1 MVHVANPFEI
11 MWAIAGTDERRIGMA
26 AVARRVVGIT
36 LSEVAPEGVI
46 SIQRD
51 LAGPTEEGSVKMVS
65 EAEPSFVKGKSAPL
79 ANASH
84 SSLISGRRSNRI
96 IWLDVQ

>member
-1 MVHVANPFEI
+1 MIHVADPFEI
-11 MWAIAGTDERRIGMA
+11 MRAIAGPDGCRIGMA
-26 AVARRVVGIT
+26 APARRAVGIT
-36 LSEVAPEGVI
+36 LSEAEPERVI

-51 LAGPTEEGSVKMVS
+51 LAGPTEEGSVKMIS
-65 EAEPSFVKGKSAPL
+65 QAEPSFVKGKSAPL

-84 SSLISGRRSNRI
+84 SSLISGRRLNRI